1 MKDYFKIRAE
11 LRVIGAL
18 GFAVMLRFS
27 SYETLVVLFGPFAL
41 VVSF

>member
-18 GFAVMLRFS
+18 GLAVMFRFS
-27 SYETLVVLFGPFAL
+27 SYETLVILCGPFAL
-41 VVSF
+41 VISF